1 MALFPRTS
9 RGTSLPDDVVSRMER
24 FGRFEF
30 DPVGTDIDASDVWGE
45 LQAPFLPFAQ
55 SDPDGFAR
63 ALAVAVLPAGG
74 FALFGAART
83 VWNLVGSD
91 FDSPAYHAVR
101 MAALEFFRANGVPS
115 NRLSADDWRF
125 WQENR
130 SEPWLV
136 GQRRPVPEEARI
148 VSLAPG
154 ELRRVAQITGAP
166 DSNVVY
172 VAASH
177 DGRFVAVVDAPT
189 SDTDPT
195 RARFD
200 WLAADT
206 LHDLYARIG
215 DVFQTPVHWVADDL
229 RPYVPL
235 PPSHL

>member
-9 RGTSLPDDVVSRMER
+9 RATPLPGDVVSLMER

-55 SDPDGFAR
+55 SDPHGFAR
-63 ALAVAVLPAGG
+63 ALADAVLPAGG

-91 FDSPAYHAVR
+91 FSSPAYGAVR

-115 NRLSADDWRF
+115 NRLSAADWRF

-136 GQRRPVPEEARI
+136 GRPLPTPEEARI
-148 VSLAPG
+148 APLAPG
-154 ELRRVAQITGAP
+154 ELRRIAQVTEDP
-166 DSNVVY
+166 DANVVY
-172 VAASH
+172 VAAAP
-177 DGRFVAVVDAPT
+177 DGRVKAVVDAPAG
-189 SDTDPT
+189 DPGPT
-195 RARFD
+195 RCRFD
-200 WLAADT
+200 WTSADT
-206 LHDLYARIG
+206 LHDLYTWIG
-215 DVFQTPVHWVADDL
+215 EAFQTPVHWVADEL
-229 RPYVPL
+229 RPFIPL
-235 PPSHL
+235 PPSRI

>member
-1 MALFPRTS
+1 MALFPRTP
-9 RGTSLPDDVVSRMER
+9 RATRLPADVVARMER

-30 DPVGTDIDASDVWGE
+30 DPVGTDIDASDVWAE

-55 SDPDGFAR
+55 SDPEGFAR
-63 ALAVAVLPAGG
+63 ALADAVLPAGG

-91 FDSPAYHAVR
+91 FGSPAYDAVR

-115 NRLSADDWRF
+115 GRLSADDWRF

-130 SEPWLV
+130 SEPWLL
-136 GQRRPVPEEARI
+136 GRPRPAPGEARI
-148 VSLAPG
+148 APLAPD
-154 ELRRVAQITGAP
+154 ELRRIARITGAP

-172 VAASH
+172 AAATP

-195 RARFD
+195 RGRFG
-200 WLAADT
+200 WVTADT
-206 LHDLYARIG
+206 LYDLYIRIG
-215 DVFQTPVHWVADDL
+215 EAFQTPVHWVAEEL
-229 RPYVPL
+229 LPFVPL
-235 PPSHL
+235 PPSRF

>member
-1 MALFPRTS
+1 MALFPRTP
-9 RGTSLPDDVVSRMER
+9 RAPRLPDDVVSLMER

-55 SDPDGFAR
+55 SDPEGFAR
-63 ALAVAVLPAGG
+63 ALADAVLPAGG

-91 FDSPAYHAVR
+91 FASQAYDTVR

-136 GQRRPVPEEARI
+136 GRPAPAPEEVRI
-148 VSLAPG
+148 PALVPG
-154 ELRRVAQITGAP
+154 ELRRIARLTDAP

-172 VAASH
+172 VCATP
-177 DGRFVAVVDAPT
+177 DGRFKAVVEAPAG
-189 SDTDPT
+189 DTDPS
-195 RARFD
+195 RGRFD
-200 WLAADT
+200 WASADT
-206 LHDLYARIG
+206 LHGLYTRIG
-215 DVFQTPVHWVADDL
+215 EVFQTPVHWAAEEL
-229 RPYVPL
+229 RPFIPL
-235 PPSHL
+235 PPSRF

>member
-1 MALFPRTS
+1 MALFSRTPDAPQ
-9 RGTSLPDDVVSRMER
+9 LPGDVVSLMER

-30 DPVGTDIDASDVWGE
+30 DPVGTDIDASDVWSE

-55 SDPDGFAR
+55 SDPEGLAR
-63 ALAVAVLPAGG
+63 ALADAVLPVGG

-83 VWNLVGSD
+83 VWNLAGSD
-91 FDSPAYHAVR
+91 FGSRAYDAVR

-136 GQRRPVPEEARI
+136 GRPRPTPDEARI
-148 VSLAPG
+148 PALLPG
-154 ELRRVAQITGAP
+154 ELRRIAQLTEAP

-172 VAASH
+172 VRAAP
-177 DGRFVAVVDAPT
+177 DGRFTAVVDAPT

-195 RARFD
+195 RGRFE
-200 WLAADT
+200 WASADT
-206 LHDLYARIG
+206 LHGLYTQIG
-215 DVFQTPVHWVADDL
+215 EVFQTPVHWVADEL
-229 RPYVPL
+229 RLFIPL
-235 PPSHL
+235 PPSRF

>member
-1 MALFPRTS
+1 MALFPRTP
-9 RGTSLPDDVVSRMER
+9 RAARLPGDVVSRMER

-63 ALAVAVLPAGG
+63 SLSDAVLPAGG

-83 VWNLVGSD
+83 MWNLVGSD
-91 FDSPAYHAVR
+91 FSSPAYDAVR

-136 GQRRPVPEEARI
+136 GRPRPSSDEARI
-148 VSLAPG
+148 APLLPG
-154 ELRRVAQITGAP
+154 ELRRVAQITSAP

-172 VAASH
+172 VAAAH
-177 DGRFVAVVDAPT
+177 DGRFAAVVDART
-189 SDTDPT
+189 SDTDPA
-195 RARFD
+195 RGRFD
-200 WLAADT
+200 WMSADT
-206 LHDLYARIG
+206 LDDLYGRIG
-215 DVFQTPVHWVADDL
+215 DAFQTPVHWVADEL
-229 RPYVPL
+229 RPFIPL
-235 PPSHL
+235 PPARF